1 MEIKRKLA
9 KLSPF
14 FQSAAVITI
23 SALFV
28 VSIVYAATTIGS
40 SITTGGNLT
49 VTGWASS
56 TSATTTS
63 YLYIGADG
71 TEPNPWNFQG
81 GDLYVQDDV
90 FMGSQATSVASL
102 WVGSAGTADNLNLT
116 GGDLYVQDGLEV
128 DGNLYLTGT
137 SALTGLLTFTTATG
151 TSATT
156 TNYLMV
162 GSKFTLPASWDYLE
176 DFSVS
181 GDAVIANKAT
191 STVALWVGSAG
202 TADNLNLAGGDLY
215 VQDDLEVDSDLIVGN
230 KATSTVA
237 LWVGSAGTADNLN
250 LTGGDLY
257 VQDGI
262 EADGGLWVNAATTT
276 DSLAVTGDLLAKG
289 GTYNF
294 TTTTGTTTLG
304 LFVFGNTG
312 TGTTTLGVGSATQ
325 KGCIELTGGDA
336 LYYRIIV
343 DAGVLNVVLGR
354 CN

>member
-202 TADNLNLAGGDLY
+202 TADNLNL
-215 VQDDLEVDSDLIVGN
+215 
-230 KATSTVA
+230 
-237 LWVGSAGTADNLN
+237 
-250 LTGGDLY
+250 TGGDLY

>member
-14 FQSAAVITI
+14 FQSAAVIAI

-202 TADNLNLAGGDLY
+202 TADNLNLAGG
-215 VQDDLEVDSDLIVGN
+215 
-230 KATSTVA
+230 
-237 LWVGSAGTADNLN
+237 
-250 LTGGDLY
+250 
-257 VQDGI
+257 
-262 EADGGLWVNAATTT
+262 
-276 DSLAVTGDLLAKG
+276 
-289 GTYNF
+289 
-294 TTTTGTTTLG
+294 
-304 LFVFGNTG
+304 
-312 TGTTTLGVGSATQ
+312 
-325 KGCIELTGGDA
+325 
-336 LYYRIIV
+336 
-343 DAGVLNVVLGR
+343 
-354 CN
+354 

>member
-14 FQSAAVITI
+14 FQSAAVIAI

-128 DGNLYLTGT
+128 DGNSYFSGN
-137 SALTGLLTFTTATG
+137 
-151 TSATT
+151 ATT
-156 TNYLMV
+156 T
-162 GSKFTLPASWDYLE
+162 GR
-176 DFSVS
+176 
-181 GDAVIANKAT
+181 
-191 STVALWVGSAG
+191 
-202 TADNLNLAGGDLY
+202 LAGL
-215 VQDDLEVDSDLIVGN
+215 
-230 KATSTVA
+230 
-237 LWVGSAGTADNLN
+237 
-250 LTGGDLY
+250 GG
-257 VQDGI
+257 I
-262 EADGGLWVNAATTT
+262 N
-276 DSLAVTGDLLAKG
+276 
-289 GTYNF
+289 NF
-294 TTTTGTTTLG
+294 TTTTATSTLG

-312 TGTTTLGVGSATQ
+312 TGTSTLGVGSATQ

>member
-14 FQSAAVITI
+14 FQSAAVIAI

-257 VQDGI
+257 VQDGL
-262 EADGGLWVNAATTT
+262 EVDGNSYFSGNATTT
-276 DSLAVTGDLLAKG
+276 GRLAGLG
-289 GTYNF
+289 GINNF
-294 TTTTGTTTLG
+294 TTTTATSTLG

-312 TGTTTLGVGSATQ
+312 TGTSTLGVGSATQ

>member
-1 MEIKRKLA
+1 MRIKTKLA
-9 KLSPF
+9 KLAPF
-14 FQSAAVITI
+14 FQSAVVISI

-90 FMGSQATSVASL
+90 FMGSQATSVAS
-102 WVGSAGTADNLNLT
+102 
-116 GGDLYVQDGLEV
+116 
-128 DGNLYLTGT
+128 
-137 SALTGLLTFTTATG
+137 
-151 TSATT
+151 
-156 TNYLMV
+156 
-162 GSKFTLPASWDYLE
+162 
-176 DFSVS
+176 
-181 GDAVIANKAT
+181 
-191 STVALWVGSAG
+191 
-202 TADNLNLAGGDLY
+202 
-215 VQDDLEVDSDLIVGN
+215 
-230 KATSTVA
+230 